1 MRVIKYI
8 VVHAT
13 GGREEQT
20 IADLNVAFKQK
31 GWKNPGYHYVI
42 KRDGGIVQLLD
53 VAKVSNGVKNY
64 NKNSIHVAYIGGID
78 KKLNTIDNRTEKQKV
93 ALRMLLK
100 KLNKDYPGAM
110 ICGHRDLDSG
120 KDCPCFNVST
130 EL

>member
-1 MRVIKYI
+1 M
-8 VVHAT
+8 
-13 GGREEQT
+13 
-20 IADLNVAFKQK
+20 
-31 GWKNPGYHYVI
+31 
-42 KRDGGIVQLLD
+42 LD